1 MNQTNDNLRNRIEE
15 LINSEKLSYTQFARK
30 IGIQGTIISHIMNGR
45 NKPSLD
51 VVQKI
56 LTNFKNVNY
65 EWLISGVGD
74 MYKNEVKNIENKY
87 INHKNNDTQLDF
99 PSLFD
104 INSDNQ
110 SEYNKEN
117 ELKNNIENQ
126 EKNQSPIESK
136 KIITIEES
144 STPALEV
151 SPIGNNTKTKEEN
164 PNKEIPPK
172 KIKKIVVFYSDQTF
186 EEFKQEL

>member
-1 MNQTNDNLRNRIEE
+1 MNHTNDNLRNRIEE

-117 ELKNNIENQ
+117 ELKNNIEDQ

>member
-1 MNQTNDNLRNRIEE
+1 MNQTSDNLRNRIEE
-15 LINSEKLSYTQFARK
+15 LINSENLSYTQFARK

-56 LTNFKNVNY
+56 LINFKNVSY

-74 MYKNEVKNIENKY
+74 MYKNEVKFVENKVV
-87 INHKNNDTQLDF
+87 NHKNNDNQLDF

-104 INSDNQ
+104 NNSYNQ
-110 SEYNKEN
+110 SEYSKEN
-117 ELKNNIENQ
+117 ELKNNIENHK
-126 EKNQSPIESK
+126 KNESPIESEK
-136 KIITIEES
+136 VITTEENRKP
-144 STPALEV
+144 TLEV
-151 SPIGNNTKTKEEN
+151 SPMDNRTKTKEEN
-164 PNKEIPPK
+164 PKKEIPPK

>member
-1 MNQTNDNLRNRIEE
+1 MNQTSDNLRNRIEE
-15 LINSEKLSYTQFARK
+15 LINSENLSYTQFARK

-56 LTNFKNVNY
+56 LINFKNVSY

-74 MYKNEVKNIENKY
+74 MYKNEVKFVENKEV
-87 INHKNNDTQLDF
+87 NHKNNDNQLDF

-104 INSDNQ
+104 NNSYNQ

-126 EKNQSPIESK
+126 EKNQSPIESE

-151 SPIGNNTKTKEEN
+151 SPIGNKTKTKEEN

-186 EEFKQEL
+186 EEFIQEL